1 MGKGKYS
8 IHDWR
13 AVKKALAAGATHR
26 GAAEACGVNRDAVL
40 RWSHMDVPPDWMWL
54 NMDVDVE
61 KAFHAL
67 TEEPYAGRLTY
78 EHRTLIYALD
88 RLGKTHREIA
98 ETIGCSRSTVSRELA
113 RAEEGAY
120 DPRVAQRDAD
130 KKRLRPKERK
140 LDANPRLR
148 AYVANALTVNWS
160 PRQIAVR
167 IALDYPD
174 DGDMRV
180 SHETIYQA
188 LYLQG
193 YGTLRHELGVELALR
208 SKRKGRKPQ
217 SKLRAKDKPWLEG
230 ANISLRPAE
239 AKDRAV
245 PGHWE
250 GDLILGGDLKSCLI
264 TLVERRS
271 RFLLMSRLT
280 VHDSQTV
287 SEKLIEM
294 VKGIPKELSKTL
306 TWDQGVEMA
315 KVADFEMATDFKVYF
330 CDPHSP
336 WQRPTNENT
345 NGLIREYFPKGTRFT
360 EVTDEAVAYAQWLLN
375 NRPRVVLDGKFPSEV
390 IQEVLAEGAMIA

>member
-1 MGKGKYS
+1 M
-8 IHDWR
+8 
-13 AVKKALAAGATHR
+13 
-26 GAAEACGVNRDAVL
+26 
-40 RWSHMDVPPDWMWL
+40 
-54 NMDVDVE
+54 
-61 KAFHAL
+61 
-67 TEEPYAGRLTY
+67 
-78 EHRTLIYALD
+78 
-88 RLGKTHREIA
+88 
-98 ETIGCSRSTVSRELA
+98 
-113 RAEEGAY
+113 
-120 DPRVAQRDAD
+120 
-130 KKRLRPKERK
+130 
-140 LDANPRLR
+140 ANC
-148 AYVANALTVNWS
+148 LTVNWS
-160 PRQIAVR
+160 PTQIANR
-167 IALDYPD
+167 IAQEFPD
-174 DGDMRV
+174 DEDMRV

-193 YGTLRHELGVELALR
+193 YGALRHELGVELALR

-217 SKLRAKDKPWLEG
+217 SKLPAKGKPWLEG

-239 AKDRAV
+239 AEDRAI

-280 VHDSQTV
+280 VHDAQTV
-287 SEKLIEM
+287 SEKLAEM

-315 KVADFEMATDFKVYF
+315 KVADFELATDFKVYF

-375 NRPRVVLDGKFPSEV
+375 NRPRAVLDWKFPSEA
-390 IQEVLAEGAMIA
+390 IQEVLAEGAMTA